1 MSVDESFFCLLSD
14 DEDDLQEDLSSLT
27 EKANIDSLRLSKFL
41 QRAAQV
47 GGQTI
52 SNSFPILH
60 ENETTTYAS
69 VGVLNKKT
77 PHSNFEG
84 VIIALLVGLF

>member
-1 MSVDESFFCLLSD
+1 M
-14 DEDDLQEDLSSLT
+14 QEDLSSLT

-60 ENETTTYAS
+60 KNETTTYGS

-84 VIIALLVGLF
+84 VIIAPLVELI